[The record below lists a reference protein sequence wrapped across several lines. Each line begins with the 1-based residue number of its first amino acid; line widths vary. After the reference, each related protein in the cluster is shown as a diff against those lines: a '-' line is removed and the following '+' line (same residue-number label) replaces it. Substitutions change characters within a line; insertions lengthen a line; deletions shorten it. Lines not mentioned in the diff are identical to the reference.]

1 MAWTIR
7 ELLYQNSRNWGK
19 YQKED
24 RPVTAEQIA
33 QQLEEATQDFEPI
46 KKFKDRRPKPF
57 NVDIPTSSDCYHLN
71 FHAMKKGNLNGRL

>member
-7 ELLYQNSRNWGK
+7 ELMYQNSRNWGK

-46 KKFKDRRPKPF
+46 KKFKDKRPRRID
-57 NVDIPTSSDCYHLN
+57 VDIPTSGYGCHLN
-71 FHAMKKGNLNGRL
+71 LHGNRKGNLIGRL